1 MNLLYRM
8 IVNQR
13 RWIQQ
18 NVDKHTNE
26 HILPHQ
32 MPVYYVKNEYI
43 LYRKMRV
50 ENGLGHVRMEIQL
63 QSVERTL
70 VVLRLF
76 NVVHKNGHVLVE
88 M

>member
-1 MNLLYRM
+1 
-8 IVNQR
+8 
-13 RWIQQ
+13 
-18 NVDKHTNE
+18 
-26 HILPHQ
+26 
-32 MPVYYVKNEYI
+32 MPVYYVKNENI

-70 VVLRLF
+70 VVLRLL